1 MVNWGS
7 VFAMAANI
15 QTLFSETKNMR
26 RHYYDWLLGLGQYVI
41 GFTITFIG
49 LKALQGAS
57 RSLLSKVSPVN
68 LKSMGTS
75 IGTIVTF
82 LGLLAQFLA
91 DMQIMAVDLSH
102 RVINTDIVNSLV
114 VPILLACF
122 AAFYFV
128 RKHFFFLI

>member
-1 MVNWGS
+1 M
-7 VFAMAANI
+7 
-15 QTLFSETKNMR
+15 
-26 RHYYDWLLGLGQYVI
+26 I

-114 VPILLACF
+114 VPILLACL